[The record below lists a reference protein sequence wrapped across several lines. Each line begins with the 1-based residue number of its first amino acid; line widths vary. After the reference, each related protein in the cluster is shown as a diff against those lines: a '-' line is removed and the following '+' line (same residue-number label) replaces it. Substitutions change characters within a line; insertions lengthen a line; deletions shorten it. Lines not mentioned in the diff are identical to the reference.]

1 MKGKDCILQ
10 LDFEKIEYDEIPIN
24 KSELNSLEV
33 RVKCKNELVAPLE
46 ENEEIGVI
54 EVRVRDEV
62 VYSTNIVL
70 KEKIEKKSLF
80 YFLKQLVCNYGSYM
94 EEGFCN

>member
-1 MKGKDCILQ
+1 M
-10 LDFEKIEYDEIPIN
+10 EYDEIPIN
-24 KSELNSLEV
+24 KNELNSLEV

-46 ENEEIGVI
+46 TGEKIGVI

-62 VYSTNIVL
+62 AFSTNIIL
-70 KEKIEKKSLF
+70 KEKLEKKNVF
-80 YFLKQLVCNYGSYM
+80 HFLKQLVENYSCYL